1 MFAEL
6 EAGLTASHEAILH
19 RLESIEH
26 QQAEILSVLR
36 RVQLSVEDRAPIKA
50 SYTPVEVADL
60 LGKRPFTVREWCRNG
75 RINATKRSTG
85 RGDALEWEI
94 SHEELERI
102 RNHGLLP
109 LHWR

>member
-6 EAGLTASHEAILH
+6 EAELSARFEAIIH
-19 RLESIEH
+19 RLDTIER
-26 QQAEILSVLR
+26 QQVEIVSLLKQI
-36 RVQLSVEDRAPIKA
+36 QLSVGRRAPLKQC
-50 SYTPVEVADL
+50 YTPVEVADI
-60 LGKRPFTVREWCRNG
+60 LGKRSYTVREWCRNG
-75 RINATKRSTG
+75 RVNATKRSTG

-109 LHWR
+109 MRWH

>member
-6 EAGLTASHEAILH
+6 EAELSERFEAINH
-19 RLESIEH
+19 RLDTIER
-26 QQAEILSVLR
+26 QQVDIVSLLKQ
-36 RVQLSVEDRAPIKA
+36 VQLSVERRAPIKE
-50 SYTPVEVADL
+50 SYTPVEVAEL
-60 LGKRPFTVREWCRNG
+60 LGKRPFTVREWCRNE

-94 SHEELERI
+94 SREELERI

-109 LHWR
+109 LSWR